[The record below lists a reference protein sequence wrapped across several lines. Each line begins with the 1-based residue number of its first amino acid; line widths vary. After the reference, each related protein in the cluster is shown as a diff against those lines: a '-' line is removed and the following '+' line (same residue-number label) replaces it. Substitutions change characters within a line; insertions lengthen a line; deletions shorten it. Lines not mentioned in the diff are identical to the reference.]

1 VLATTTPDLA
11 SALQGLPPEEA
22 TALLFASLPGITYRE
37 VAARLGEEPAVIL
50 RRLRKGLQALRPVLA
65 SPA

>member
-1 VLATTTPDLA
+1 VLAATTPDLTT
-11 SALQGLPPEEA
+11 ALRTLPPEDA

-50 RRLRKGLQALRPVLA
+50 RRLRTGLQALRPVLA
-65 SPA
+65 TPR